1 MLWRYAL
8 FSCALGMAGLPIYI
22 HAPKYFVEQYEIS
35 LATLGLALLLLRSI
49 DFFQDPLLGRLAS
62 SSLSRRSVPLW
73 IATAFMCFGM
83 IFLFAIPAV
92 ISPILWFSISLII
105 LFSGF
110 SFAYIRIYALG
121 VEAFGMEGQIKIAKW
136 REAGTLIGICL
147 AAAAPTILSINGSD
161 GYENFAFLFCFLMII
176 ATFLMSSDFSKNFA
190 KVKKHTTSVFPK
202 DAGLQ
207 TLLLFVFLNAM
218 PVAVT
223 STLYLF
229 YVDHVLGLEAMGG
242 PLLILFFLSAA
253 FSAPFW
259 TKWAEHYGALQ
270 VLRVS
275 MLVSI
280 LSFVWAYNLN
290 AGEVIAFSII
300 CFATGLSLGADM
312 TLLPAIFAKRLA
324 KTKYD
329 ANTGFGIWNFSNKL
343 ALALT
348 AGILLPLMEF
358 AGFETQDMRST
369 LSREVLIIS
378 YAIVPCGLKVLT
390 LIWLQN
396 LIRKD
401 KKNYERLV

>member
-1 MLWRYAL
+1 MMLWRYAL

-22 HAPKYFVEQYEIS
+22 HAPKYFVEQYEIN
-35 LATLGLALLLLRSI
+35 LATLGLALLLLRSV

-62 SSLSRRSVPLW
+62 STLSRGSSPLW
-73 IATAFMCFGM
+73 IATAFMCLGM
-83 IFLFAIPAV
+83 ILLFAIPAV
-92 ISPILWFSISLII
+92 TSPILWFSISLII

-110 SFAYIRIYALG
+110 SFAYIRIYAFG
-121 VEAFGMEGQIKIAKW
+121 VEAFGMDGQIKIAKW
-136 REAGTLIGICL
+136 REGGTLIGICL
-147 AAAAPTILSINGSD
+147 AAAAPSILSITGSNG
-161 GYENFAFLFCFLMII
+161 YKNFAFLFCALIII
-176 ATFLMSSDFSKNFA
+176 ATFLMTSDFSKTFF
-190 KVKKHTTSVFPK
+190 KVQKQTTSIFPK
-202 DAGLQ
+202 DVGLQ
-207 TLLLFVFLNAM
+207 RLLLFVFLNAM

-229 YVDHVLGLEAMGG
+229 YVDHVLGLEVMGG

-259 TKWAEHYGALQ
+259 TRWAEHYGALQ
-270 VLRVS
+270 VLRIS

-312 TLLPAIFAKRLA
+312 TILPAIFAQRLA
-324 KTKYD
+324 KTKHD
-329 ANTGFGIWNFSNKL
+329 PNTGFGIWNFSNKL
-343 ALALT
+343 ALAFT

-358 AGFETQDMRST
+358 AGFETQDMRSN
-369 LSREVLIIS
+369 LSTEVLKIS
-378 YAIVPCGLKVLT
+378 YAIVPCGLKIFA

-396 LIRKD
+396 LIGRD
-401 KKNYERLV
+401 KNL

>member
-1 MLWRYAL
+1 MMLWRYAL
-8 FSCALGMAGLPIYI
+8 FSCTLGMAGLPIYI
-22 HAPKYFVEQYEIS
+22 HAPKYFVEQYEIN
-35 LATLGLALLLLRSI
+35 LATLGLALLLLRSV

-62 SSLSRRSVPLW
+62 STLSRGSSPLW
-73 IATAFMCFGM
+73 IATAFMCLGM
-83 IFLFAIPAV
+83 ILLFAIPAV
-92 ISPILWFSISLII
+92 TSPILWFSISLII

-110 SFAYIRIYALG
+110 SFAYIRIYAFG
-121 VEAFGMEGQIKIAKW
+121 VEAFGMDGQIKIAKW
-136 REAGTLIGICL
+136 REGGTLIGICL
-147 AAAAPTILSINGSD
+147 AAAAPSILSITGSNG
-161 GYENFAFLFCFLMII
+161 YKNFAFLFCALIII
-176 ATFLMSSDFSKNFA
+176 ATFLMTSDFSKTFF
-190 KVKKHTTSVFPK
+190 KVQKQTTSIFPK
-202 DAGLQ
+202 DVGLQ
-207 TLLLFVFLNAM
+207 RLLLFVFLNAM

-229 YVDHVLGLEAMGG
+229 YVDHVLGLEVMGG

-259 TKWAEHYGALQ
+259 TRWAEHYGALQ

-312 TLLPAIFAKRLA
+312 TILPAIFAQRLA
-324 KTKYD
+324 KTKHD
-329 ANTGFGIWNFSNKL
+329 PNTGFGIWNFSNKL
-343 ALALT
+343 ALAFT

-358 AGFETQDMRST
+358 AGFETQDMRSN
-369 LSREVLIIS
+369 LSTEVLKIS
-378 YAIVPCGLKVLT
+378 YAIVPCGLKIFA

-396 LIRKD
+396 LIGRD
-401 KKNYERLV
+401 KNL

>member
-35 LATLGLALLLLRSI
+35 LATLGLALLILRSI

-62 SSLSRRSVPLW
+62 STLSRGSFPLW
-73 IATAFMCFGM
+73 ISTAFMCFGM
-83 IFLFAIPAV
+83 ILLFAIPAV
-92 ISPILWFSISLII
+92 ISPLLWFSISLII

-110 SFAYIRIYALG
+110 SFAYIRLYALG
-121 VEAFGMEGQIKIAKW
+121 VEAFGMEDQIKIARW

-147 AAAAPTILSINGSD
+147 AAAAPTILSILGSNG
-161 GYENFAFLFCFLMII
+161 YKNFAFLFCSLII
-176 ATFLMSSDFSKNFA
+176 VATFLINSDFSKTFV
-190 KVKKHTTSVFPK
+190 KVQKRITSVFPK
-202 DAGLQ
+202 DYGLQ
-207 TLLLFVFLNAM
+207 RLLLFVFLNAL

-229 YVDHVLGLEAMGG
+229 YVDHVLGLDALGG
-242 PLLILFFLSAA
+242 ALLILFFLSAA

-259 TKWAEHYGALQ
+259 TRWAEQYGGLQ
-270 VLRVS
+270 VLRIS

-280 LSFVWAYNLN
+280 LSFIWAYNLN

-312 TLLPAIFAKRLA
+312 TILPAIFAKRLA
-324 KTKYD
+324 KTKHD
-329 ANTGFGIWNFSNKL
+329 ANAGFGIWNFSNKL

-348 AGILLPLMEF
+348 AGILLPIMEF
-358 AGFETQDMRST
+358 AGFETQDMRSS
-369 LSREVLIIS
+369 LSREILTIS
-378 YAIVPCGLKVLT
+378 YAIIPCGLKILA
-390 LIWLQN
+390 LIWLQT
-396 LIRKD
+396 LIRRD
-401 KKNYERLV
+401 KNL

>member
-62 SSLSRRSVPLW
+62 STLSRGSFTLW

-83 IFLFAIPAV
+83 VLLFAIPAM
-92 ISPILWFSISLII
+92 ISPLLWFSISLII

-110 SFAYIRIYALG
+110 SFAYIRLYALG

-136 REAGTLIGICL
+136 REAGTLIGICF
-147 AAAAPTILSINGSD
+147 AAAAPTILSVTGSNG
-161 GYENFAFLFCFLMII
+161 YKNFAFLFCCLIVV
-176 ATFLMSSDFSKNFA
+176 ATFLMNSDFSKTFV
-190 KVKKHTTSVFPK
+190 KVQKQITSVFPK

-207 TLLLFVFLNAM
+207 KLLLFVFLNAL

-229 YVDHVLGLEAMGG
+229 YVHHVLGLEALGG
-242 PLLILFFLSAA
+242 ALLILFFLSAA

-259 TKWAEHYGALQ
+259 TRWAEHYGALK
-270 VLRVS
+270 VLRIS

-312 TLLPAIFAKRLA
+312 TILPAIFAKRLA
-324 KTKYD
+324 KTKHD
-329 ANTGFGIWNFSNKL
+329 ANAGFGIWNFSNKL

-358 AGFETQDMRST
+358 AGFETQDMRSS
-369 LSREVLIIS
+369 LSREILTIS
-378 YAIVPCGLKVLT
+378 YAIVPCGLKIFA

-396 LIRKD
+396 LIGRD
-401 KKNYERLV
+401 ENL

>member
-35 LATLGLALLLLRSI
+35 LATLGLALLILRSI

-62 SSLSRRSVPLW
+62 STLSRGSFPLW
-73 IATAFMCFGM
+73 ISTAFMCFGM
-83 IFLFAIPAV
+83 MLLFAIPAV
-92 ISPILWFSISLII
+92 LSPLLWFSISLII

-110 SFAYIRIYALG
+110 SFAYIRLYALG
-121 VEAFGMEGQIKIAKW
+121 VEAFGMEDQIKIARW

-147 AAAAPTILSINGSD
+147 AAAAPTILSILGSNG
-161 GYENFAFLFCFLMII
+161 YKNFAFLFCSLII
-176 ATFLMSSDFSKNFA
+176 VATFLINSDFSKTF
-190 KVKKHTTSVFPK
+190 VKAQKRITSVFPK
-202 DAGLQ
+202 DSGLQ
-207 TLLLFVFLNAM
+207 RLLLFVFLNAL

-229 YVDHVLGLEAMGG
+229 YVDHVLGLDALGG
-242 PLLILFFLSAA
+242 ALLILFFLSAA

-259 TKWAEHYGALQ
+259 TRWAEQYGGLQ
-270 VLRVS
+270 VLRIS

-280 LSFVWAYNLN
+280 PSFIWAYNLN

-312 TLLPAIFAKRLA
+312 TILPAIFAKRLA
-324 KTKYD
+324 KTKHD
-329 ANTGFGIWNFSNKL
+329 ANAGFGIWNFSNKL

-348 AGILLPLMEF
+348 AGILLPIMEF
-358 AGFETQDMRST
+358 AGFETQDMRSS
-369 LSREVLIIS
+369 LSREILTVS
-378 YAIVPCGLKVLT
+378 YAIIPCGLKILA
-390 LIWLQN
+390 LIWLQT
-396 LIRKD
+396 LIRRD
-401 KKNYERLV
+401 KNL

>member
-1 MLWRYAL
+1 MMLWRYAL

-22 HAPKYFVEQYEIS
+22 HAPKYFVEQYEIN
-35 LATLGLALLLLRSI
+35 LATLGLALLLLRSV

-62 SSLSRRSVPLW
+62 STLSRGSSPLW
-73 IATAFMCFGM
+73 IATAFMCLGM
-83 IFLFAIPAV
+83 ILLFAIPAV
-92 ISPILWFSISLII
+92 ASPILWFSISLII

-110 SFAYIRIYALG
+110 SFAYIRIYAFG
-121 VEAFGMEGQIKIAKW
+121 VEAFGMDGQIKIAKW
-136 REAGTLIGICL
+136 REGGTLIGICL
-147 AAAAPTILSINGSD
+147 AAAAPSILSITGSNG
-161 GYENFAFLFCFLMII
+161 YKNFAFLFCALIII
-176 ATFLMSSDFSKNFA
+176 ATFLMTSDFSKTFF
-190 KVKKHTTSVFPK
+190 KVQKQTTSIFPK
-202 DAGLQ
+202 DVGLQ
-207 TLLLFVFLNAM
+207 RLLLFVFLNAM

-229 YVDHVLGLEAMGG
+229 YVDHVLGLEVMGG

-259 TKWAEHYGALQ
+259 TRWAEHYGALQ
-270 VLRVS
+270 VLRIS

-312 TLLPAIFAKRLA
+312 TILPAIFAQRLA
-324 KTKYD
+324 KTKHD
-329 ANTGFGIWNFSNKL
+329 PNTGFGIWNFSNKL
-343 ALALT
+343 ALAFT

-358 AGFETQDMRST
+358 AGFETQDMRSS
-369 LSREVLIIS
+369 LSREILTIS
-378 YAIVPCGLKVLT
+378 YAIVPCGLKIFA

-396 LIRKD
+396 LIGRD
-401 KKNYERLV
+401 ENL

>member
-1 MLWRYAL
+1 MRCFRVHWEWQACRYI
-8 FSCALGMAGLPIYI
+8 FT
-22 HAPKYFVEQYEIS
+22 HRKYFVEQYEIS

-62 SSLSRRSVPLW
+62 STLSRGSFPLW

-83 IFLFAIPAV
+83 VLLFAIPAV
-92 ISPILWFSISLII
+92 TSPLLWFSISLII

-121 VEAFGMEGQIKIAKW
+121 VEVFGMEGQIRIAKW

-147 AAAAPTILSINGSD
+147 AAAAPTILSITGSNG
-161 GYENFAFLFCFLMII
+161 YKNFAFLFCSLIIVATALMN
-176 ATFLMSSDFSKNFA
+176 SDFSKTFF
-190 KVKKHTTSVFPK
+190 KVQKQTNSVFPK
-202 DAGLQ
+202 DSGLQ
-207 TLLLFVFLNAM
+207 KLLLFVFLNAL

-229 YVDHVLGLEAMGG
+229 YVDHVLGLEAIGG
-242 PLLILFFLSAA
+242 ALLILFFLSAA

-259 TKWAEHYGALQ
+259 TRWAEHYGALK
-270 VLRVS
+270 VLRIS

-312 TLLPAIFAKRLA
+312 TILPAIFAKRLA
-324 KTKYD
+324 KTKHD
-329 ANTGFGIWNFSNKL
+329 ANAGFGIWNFSNKL

-348 AGILLPLMEF
+348 AGILLPIMEF
-358 AGFETQDMRST
+358 AGFETQDMRSS
-369 LSREVLIIS
+369 LSREVLTMS
-378 YAIVPCGLKVLT
+378 YAIVPCGLKILA

-396 LIRKD
+396 LIIRD
-401 KKNYERLV
+401 KNL

>member
-8 FSCALGMAGLPIYI
+8 FSCTLGMAGLPIYI
-22 HAPKYFVEQYEIS
+22 HAPKYFVEQYEIN
-35 LATLGLALLLLRSI
+35 LATLGLALLLLRSV

-62 SSLSRRSVPLW
+62 STLSRGSSPLW
-73 IATAFMCFGM
+73 IATAFMCLGM
-83 IFLFAIPAV
+83 ILLFAIPAV
-92 ISPILWFSISLII
+92 TSPILWFSISLII

-110 SFAYIRIYALG
+110 SFSYIRIYAFG
-121 VEAFGMEGQIKIAKW
+121 VDAFGMDGQIKIAKW
-136 REAGTLIGICL
+136 REGGTLIGICL
-147 AAAAPTILSINGSD
+147 AAAAPSILSITGSNG
-161 GYENFAFLFCFLMII
+161 YKNFAFLFCALIII
-176 ATFLMSSDFSKNFA
+176 ATFLMSSDFSKTFF
-190 KVKKHTTSVFPK
+190 KVQKQTTSIFPK
-202 DAGLQ
+202 DVGLQ
-207 TLLLFVFLNAM
+207 RLLLFVFLNAM

-229 YVDHVLGLEAMGG
+229 YVDHVLGLEVMGG

-259 TKWAEHYGALQ
+259 TRWAEHYGALQ

-290 AGEVIAFSII
+290 GGEVIAFSII

-312 TLLPAIFAKRLA
+312 TILPAIFAQRLA
-324 KTKYD
+324 KTKHD
-329 ANTGFGIWNFSNKL
+329 PNTGFGIWNFSNKL
-343 ALALT
+343 ALAFT

-358 AGFETQDMRST
+358 AGFETQDMRSS
-369 LSREVLIIS
+369 LSREVLTIS
-378 YAIVPCGLKVLT
+378 YAIVPCGLKIFA

-396 LIRKD
+396 LIGRD
-401 KKNYERLV
+401 KNL

>member
-1 MLWRYAL
+1 MLWRYAV

-22 HAPKYFVEQYEIS
+22 HAPKYFVEQYEIN
-35 LATLGLALLLLRSI
+35 LATLGLALLLLRSV

-62 SSLSRRSVPLW
+62 STLSRGSSPLW
-73 IATAFMCFGM
+73 IATAFMCLGM
-83 IFLFAIPAV
+83 ILLFAIPAV
-92 ISPILWFSISLII
+92 TSPILWFSISLII

-110 SFAYIRIYALG
+110 SFAYIRIYAFG
-121 VEAFGMEGQIKIAKW
+121 VEAFGMDGQIKIAKW
-136 REAGTLIGICL
+136 REGGTLIGICL
-147 AAAAPTILSINGSD
+147 AAAAPSILSITGSNG
-161 GYENFAFLFCFLMII
+161 YKNFAFLFCALIII
-176 ATFLMSSDFSKNFA
+176 ATFLMTPDFSKTFF
-190 KVKKHTTSVFPK
+190 KVQKQTTSIFPK
-202 DAGLQ
+202 DVGLQ
-207 TLLLFVFLNAM
+207 RLLLFVFLNAM

-229 YVDHVLGLEAMGG
+229 YVDHVLGLEVMGG

-259 TKWAEHYGALQ
+259 TRWAEHYGALQ
-270 VLRVS
+270 VLRIS

-312 TLLPAIFAKRLA
+312 TILPAIFAQRLA
-324 KTKYD
+324 KTKHD
-329 ANTGFGIWNFSNKL
+329 PNTGFGIWNFSNKL
-343 ALALT
+343 ALAFT

-358 AGFETQDMRST
+358 AGFETQDMRSS
-369 LSREVLIIS
+369 LSTEVLKIS
-378 YAIVPCGLKVLT
+378 YAIVPCGLKIFA

-396 LIRKD
+396 LIGRD
-401 KKNYERLV
+401 KNL

>member
-22 HAPKYFVEQYEIS
+22 HAPKYFVEQYEIN
-35 LATLGLALLLLRSI
+35 LATLGLALLLLRSV

-62 SSLSRRSVPLW
+62 STVSRGSSPLW
-73 IATAFMCFGM
+73 IATAFMCLGM
-83 IFLFAIPAV
+83 ILLFAIPAV
-92 ISPILWFSISLII
+92 TSPILWFSISLII

-110 SFAYIRIYALG
+110 SFSYIRIYAFG
-121 VEAFGMEGQIKIAKW
+121 VEAFGMDGQIKIAKW
-136 REAGTLIGICL
+136 REGGTLIGICL
-147 AAAAPTILSINGSD
+147 AAAAPSILSITGSNG
-161 GYENFAFLFCFLMII
+161 YKNFAFLFCALIII
-176 ATFLMSSDFSKNFA
+176 ATFLMTSDFSKTFF
-190 KVKKHTTSVFPK
+190 KVQKQTTSIFPK
-202 DAGLQ
+202 DIGLRR
-207 TLLLFVFLNAM
+207 LLLFVFLNAM

-229 YVDHVLGLEAMGG
+229 YVDHVLGLEVMGG

-259 TKWAEHYGALQ
+259 TRWAEHYGALQ
-270 VLRVS
+270 VLRIS

-312 TLLPAIFAKRLA
+312 TILPAIFAQRLA
-324 KTKYD
+324 KTKHD
-329 ANTGFGIWNFSNKL
+329 PNTGFGIWNFSNKL
-343 ALALT
+343 ALAFT

-358 AGFETQDMRST
+358 AGFETQDMRSS
-369 LSREVLIIS
+369 LSREVLTIS
-378 YAIVPCGLKVLT
+378 YALVPCGLKIFA

-396 LIRKD
+396 LIGRD
-401 KKNYERLV
+401 KNL

>member
-8 FSCALGMAGLPIYI
+8 FSSALGMAGLPIYI
-22 HAPKYFVEQYEIS
+22 HAPKYFIEQYEIS

-62 SSLSRRSVPLW
+62 STLSRGSFPLW

-83 IFLFAIPAV
+83 VLLFAIPAV
-92 ISPILWFSISLII
+92 TSPLLWFSISLII

-121 VEAFGMEGQIKIAKW
+121 VEVFGMEGQIRIAKW
-136 REAGTLIGICL
+136 REAGTLTGICL
-147 AAAAPTILSINGSD
+147 AAAAPTILSITGSNG
-161 GYENFAFLFCFLMII
+161 YKNFAFLFCSLILVATALMN
-176 ATFLMSSDFSKNFA
+176 SDFSKTFF
-190 KVKKHTTSVFPK
+190 KVQKQTNSVFPK
-202 DAGLQ
+202 DSGLRK
-207 TLLLFVFLNAM
+207 LLLFVFLNAL

-229 YVDHVLGLEAMGG
+229 YVDHVLGLEAIGG
-242 PLLILFFLSAA
+242 ALLILFFLSAA

-259 TKWAEHYGALQ
+259 TRWAEHYGALKM
-270 VLRVS
+270 LRIS

-290 AGEVIAFSII
+290 AGEVFAFSII

-312 TLLPAIFAKRLA
+312 TILPAIFAKRLA
-324 KTKYD
+324 KTKHD
-329 ANTGFGIWNFSNKL
+329 ANAGFGIWNFSNKL

-348 AGILLPLMEF
+348 AGILLPIMEF

-369 LSREVLIIS
+369 LSREVLTMS
-378 YAIVPCGLKVLT
+378 YAIVPCGLKILA

-396 LIRKD
+396 LIIRD
-401 KKNYERLV
+401 KNL

>member
-35 LATLGLALLLLRSI
+35 LATLGLTLLLLRSI

-62 SSLSRRSVPLW
+62 STVSRGSVPLW

-83 IFLFAIPAV
+83 ILLFVIPAF

-136 REAGTLIGICL
+136 REVGTLIGICL
-147 AAAAPTILSINGSD
+147 AAAAPTILSITGSNG
-161 GYENFAFLFCFLMII
+161 YKNFAFLFCSLII
-176 ATFLMSSDFSKNFA
+176 TATFLMSSDLSNLF
-190 KVKKHTTSVFPK
+190 KVQKQTTSVFPK

-207 TLLLFVFLNAM
+207 RLLLFVFLNAM

-229 YVDHVLGLEAMGG
+229 YVDNVLGLEAMGG

-259 TKWAEHYGALQ
+259 TRWAEHYGALQ
-270 VLRVS
+270 VLRIS

-312 TLLPAIFAKRLA
+312 TILPAIFAQRLA
-324 KTKYD
+324 KTKHD
-329 ANTGFGIWNFSNKL
+329 PNTGFGIWNFSNKL
-343 ALALT
+343 ALAFT

-358 AGFETQDMRST
+358 AGFETQDMRSS
-369 LSREVLIIS
+369 LSTEVLKIS
-378 YAIVPCGLKVLT
+378 YAIVPCGLKIFA

-396 LIRKD
+396 LIGRD
-401 KKNYERLV
+401 KKL

>member
-1 MLWRYAL
+1 MMLWRYAL

-22 HAPKYFVEQYEIS
+22 HAPKYFVEQYEIN
-35 LATLGLALLLLRSI
+35 LATLGLALLLLRSV

-62 SSLSRRSVPLW
+62 STLSRGSSPLW
-73 IATAFMCFGM
+73 IATAFMCLGM
-83 IFLFAIPAV
+83 ILLFAIPAV
-92 ISPILWFSISLII
+92 TSPILWFSISLII

-110 SFAYIRIYALG
+110 SFAYIRIYAFG
-121 VEAFGMEGQIKIAKW
+121 VEAFDMDGQIKIAKW
-136 REAGTLIGICL
+136 REGGTLIGICL
-147 AAAAPTILSINGSD
+147 AAAAPSILSITGSNG
-161 GYENFAFLFCFLMII
+161 YKNFAFLFCALIII
-176 ATFLMSSDFSKNFA
+176 ATFLMTSDFSKTFF
-190 KVKKHTTSVFPK
+190 KVQKQTTSIFPK
-202 DAGLQ
+202 DVGLQ
-207 TLLLFVFLNAM
+207 RLLLFVFLNAM

-229 YVDHVLGLEAMGG
+229 YVDHVLGLEVMGG

-259 TKWAEHYGALQ
+259 TRWAEHYGALQ

-312 TLLPAIFAKRLA
+312 TILPAIFAQRLA
-324 KTKYD
+324 KTKHD
-329 ANTGFGIWNFSNKL
+329 PNTGFGIWNFSNKL
-343 ALALT
+343 ALAFT

-358 AGFETQDMRST
+358 AGFETQDMRSS
-369 LSREVLIIS
+369 LSTEVLKIS
-378 YAIVPCGLKVLT
+378 YAIVPCGLKIFA

-396 LIRKD
+396 LIGRD
-401 KKNYERLV
+401 KNL

>member
-35 LATLGLALLLLRSI
+35 LATLGLALLILRSI

-62 SSLSRRSVPLW
+62 STLSRGSFPLW
-73 IATAFMCFGM
+73 ISTAFMCFGM
-83 IFLFAIPAV
+83 ILLFAIPAV
-92 ISPILWFSISLII
+92 ISPLLWFSISLII

-110 SFAYIRIYALG
+110 SFAYIRLYALG
-121 VEAFGMEGQIKIAKW
+121 VEAFGMEDQIKIARW

-147 AAAAPTILSINGSD
+147 ASAAPTILSILGSNG
-161 GYENFAFLFCFLMII
+161 YKNFAFLFCSLII
-176 ATFLMSSDFSKNFA
+176 VATFLINSDFSKTF
-190 KVKKHTTSVFPK
+190 VKAQKRITSVFPK
-202 DAGLQ
+202 DSGLQ
-207 TLLLFVFLNAM
+207 RLLLFVFLNAL

-229 YVDHVLGLEAMGG
+229 YVDHVLGLDALGG
-242 PLLILFFLSAA
+242 ALLILFFLSAA

-259 TKWAEHYGALQ
+259 TRWAEQYGGLQ
-270 VLRVS
+270 VLRIS

-280 LSFVWAYNLN
+280 LSFIWAYNLN

-312 TLLPAIFAKRLA
+312 TILPAIFAKRLA
-324 KTKYD
+324 KTKHD
-329 ANTGFGIWNFSNKL
+329 ANSGFGIWNFSNKL

-348 AGILLPLMEF
+348 AGILLPIMEF
-358 AGFETQDMRST
+358 AGFETQDMRSS
-369 LSREVLIIS
+369 LSREILTIS
-378 YAIVPCGLKVLT
+378 YAIIPCGLKILA
-390 LIWLQN
+390 LIWLQT
-396 LIRKD
+396 LIRRD
-401 KKNYERLV
+401 KNL

>member
-8 FSCALGMAGLPIYI
+8 FSCTLGMAGLPIYI
-22 HAPKYFVEQYEIS
+22 HAPKYFVEQYEIN
-35 LATLGLALLLLRSI
+35 LATLGLALLLLRSV

-62 SSLSRRSVPLW
+62 STLSRGSSPLW
-73 IATAFMCFGM
+73 IATAFMCLGM
-83 IFLFAIPAV
+83 ILLFAIPAV
-92 ISPILWFSISLII
+92 TSPILWFSISLII

-110 SFAYIRIYALG
+110 SFAYIRIYAFG
-121 VEAFGMEGQIKIAKW
+121 VEAFGMDGQIKIAKW
-136 REAGTLIGICL
+136 REGGTLIGICL
-147 AAAAPTILSINGSD
+147 AAAAPSILSITGSNG
-161 GYENFAFLFCFLMII
+161 YKNFAFLFCALIII
-176 ATFLMSSDFSKNFA
+176 ATFLMTSDFSKTFF
-190 KVKKHTTSVFPK
+190 KVQKQTTSIFPK
-202 DAGLQ
+202 DVGLRR
-207 TLLLFVFLNAM
+207 LLLFVFLNAM

-229 YVDHVLGLEAMGG
+229 YVDHVLGLEVMGG

-259 TKWAEHYGALQ
+259 TRWAEHYGALQ
-270 VLRVS
+270 VLRIS

-312 TLLPAIFAKRLA
+312 TILPAIFAQRLA
-324 KTKYD
+324 KTKHD
-329 ANTGFGIWNFSNKL
+329 PNTGFGIWNFSNKL
-343 ALALT
+343 ALAFT

-358 AGFETQDMRST
+358 AGFETQDMRSS
-369 LSREVLIIS
+369 LSTEVLKIS
-378 YAIVPCGLKVLT
+378 YAIVPCGLKIFA

-396 LIRKD
+396 LIGRD
-401 KKNYERLV
+401 KNL

>member
-1 MLWRYAL
+1 MMLWRYAL

-22 HAPKYFVEQYEIS
+22 HAPKYFVEQYEIN
-35 LATLGLALLLLRSI
+35 LATLGLALLLLRSV

-62 SSLSRRSVPLW
+62 STLSRGSSPLW
-73 IATAFMCFGM
+73 IATAFMCLGM
-83 IFLFAIPAV
+83 ILLFAIPAV
-92 ISPILWFSISLII
+92 TSPILWFSISLII

-110 SFAYIRIYALG
+110 SFAYIRIYAFG
-121 VEAFGMEGQIKIAKW
+121 VEAFDMDGQIKIAKW
-136 REAGTLIGICL
+136 REGGTLIGICL
-147 AAAAPTILSINGSD
+147 AAAAPSILSITGSNG
-161 GYENFAFLFCFLMII
+161 YKNFAFLFCALIII
-176 ATFLMSSDFSKNFA
+176 ATFLMTSDFSRTFF
-190 KVKKHTTSVFPK
+190 KVQKQTTSIFPK
-202 DAGLQ
+202 DVGLQ
-207 TLLLFVFLNAM
+207 RLLLFVFLNAM

-229 YVDHVLGLEAMGG
+229 YVDHVLGLEVMGG

-259 TKWAEHYGALQ
+259 TRWAEHYGALQ
-270 VLRVS
+270 VLRIS

-312 TLLPAIFAKRLA
+312 TILPAIFAQRLA
-324 KTKYD
+324 KTKHD
-329 ANTGFGIWNFSNKL
+329 PNTGFGIWNFSNKL
-343 ALALT
+343 ALAFT

-358 AGFETQDMRST
+358 AGFETQDMRSS
-369 LSREVLIIS
+369 LSTEVLKIS
-378 YAIVPCGLKVLT
+378 YAIVPCGLKIFA

-396 LIRKD
+396 LIGRD
-401 KKNYERLV
+401 KNL

>member
-62 SSLSRRSVPLW
+62 STLSRGSGPLW
-73 IATAFMCFGM
+73 IATACMCFGM
-83 IFLFAIPAV
+83 ILLFAIPAV
-92 ISPILWFSISLII
+92 TSPILWFSISLII

-147 AAAAPTILSINGSD
+147 AAAAPSILSITGSNG
-161 GYENFAFLFCFLMII
+161 YKNFAFLFCSLII
-176 ATFLMSSDFSKNFA
+176 TATFLLSSDLSNFF
-190 KVKKHTTSVFPK
+190 KVQKQTTSVFPK

-207 TLLLFVFLNAM
+207 RLLLFVFLNAM

-253 FSAPFW
+253 FSAPLW
-259 TKWAEHYGALQ
+259 TRWAEQYGALQ
-270 VLRVS
+270 VLRIS

-280 LSFVWAYNLN
+280 LSFFWAYNLN
-290 AGEVIAFSII
+290 TGEVLAFSII

-312 TLLPAIFAKRLA
+312 TILPAVYAKRLA
-324 KTKYD
+324 TIKHD
-329 ANTGFGIWNFSNKL
+329 PNTGFGIWNFSNKL

-358 AGFETQDMRST
+358 AGFETKDMRST
-369 LSREVLIIS
+369 LSREVLAVS
-378 YAIVPCGLKVLT
+378 YAIVPCGLKILA

-396 LIRKD
+396 LIGRD
-401 KKNYERLV
+401 

>member
-35 LATLGLALLLLRSI
+35 LATLGLALLILRSI

-62 SSLSRRSVPLW
+62 STLSRGSFPLW
-73 IATAFMCFGM
+73 ISTAFMCFGM
-83 IFLFAIPAV
+83 ILLFAIPAV
-92 ISPILWFSISLII
+92 ISPLLWFSISLII

-110 SFAYIRIYALG
+110 SFAYIRLYALG
-121 VEAFGMEGQIKIAKW
+121 VEAFGMEDQIKIARW

-147 AAAAPTILSINGSD
+147 AAAAPTILSILGSNG
-161 GYENFAFLFCFLMII
+161 YKNFAFLFCSLII
-176 ATFLMSSDFSKNFA
+176 VATFLINSEFSKTFV
-190 KVKKHTTSVFPK
+190 KVQKRITSVFPK
-202 DAGLQ
+202 DTGLQ
-207 TLLLFVFLNAM
+207 RLLLFVFLNAL

-229 YVDHVLGLEAMGG
+229 YVDHVLGLDALGG
-242 PLLILFFLSAA
+242 ALLILFFLSAA

-259 TKWAEHYGALQ
+259 TRWAEQYGGLQ
-270 VLRVS
+270 VLRIS

-280 LSFVWAYNLN
+280 LSFIWAYNLN

-312 TLLPAIFAKRLA
+312 TILPAIFAKRLA
-324 KTKYD
+324 KTKHD
-329 ANTGFGIWNFSNKL
+329 ANAGFGIWNFSNKL

-348 AGILLPLMEF
+348 AGILLPIMEF
-358 AGFETQDMRST
+358 AGFETQDMHSS
-369 LSREVLIIS
+369 LSREILTIS
-378 YAIVPCGLKVLT
+378 YAIIPCGLKILA
-390 LIWLQN
+390 LIWLQT
-396 LIRKD
+396 LIRRD
-401 KKNYERLV
+401 KNL

>member
-1 MLWRYAL
+1 MFWRYAL

-62 SSLSRRSVPLW
+62 STLSRGSFPLW

-83 IFLFAIPAV
+83 VLLFAIPA
-92 ISPILWFSISLII
+92 ITSPLLWFSISLII

-110 SFAYIRIYALG
+110 SFAYIRIYAFG
-121 VEAFGMEGQIKIAKW
+121 VEVFGMEGQIKIAKW

-147 AAAAPTILSINGSD
+147 AAAAPTILSITGSNG
-161 GYENFAFLFCFLMII
+161 YKNFAFLFCSLIIVATALMN
-176 ATFLMSSDFSKNFA
+176 SDFSKTF
-190 KVKKHTTSVFPK
+190 KVQNQTYSVFPK
-202 DAGLQ
+202 DSGLRK
-207 TLLLFVFLNAM
+207 LLLFVFLNAL

-229 YVDHVLGLEAMGG
+229 YVDHVLGLEAIGG
-242 PLLILFFLSAA
+242 ALLILFFLSAA

-259 TKWAEHYGALQ
+259 TRWAEHYGALK
-270 VLRVS
+270 VLRIS

-290 AGEVIAFSII
+290 GGEVIAFSII

-312 TLLPAIFAKRLA
+312 TILPAIFAKRLA
-324 KTKYD
+324 KTKHD
-329 ANTGFGIWNFSNKL
+329 PNTGFGIWNFSNKL

-358 AGFETQDMRST
+358 AGFETQDMRSS
-369 LSREVLIIS
+369 LSREVLTMS
-378 YAIVPCGLKVLT
+378 YAIVPCGLKILA

-396 LIRKD
+396 LITRD
-401 KKNYERLV
+401 KNL

>member
-1 MLWRYAL
+1 MMLWRYAL

-22 HAPKYFVEQYEIS
+22 HAPKYFVEQYEIN
-35 LATLGLALLLLRSI
+35 LATLGLALLLLRSV

-62 SSLSRRSVPLW
+62 STVSRGSSPLW
-73 IATAFMCFGM
+73 IATAFMCLGM
-83 IFLFAIPAV
+83 ILLFAIPAV
-92 ISPILWFSISLII
+92 TSPILWFSISLII

-110 SFAYIRIYALG
+110 SFAYIRIYAFG
-121 VEAFGMEGQIKIAKW
+121 VEAFGMDGQIKIAKW
-136 REAGTLIGICL
+136 REGGTLIGICL
-147 AAAAPTILSINGSD
+147 AAAAPSILSITGSNG
-161 GYENFAFLFCFLMII
+161 YKNFAFLFCALIII
-176 ATFLMSSDFSKNFA
+176 ATFLMTSDFSKTFF
-190 KVKKHTTSVFPK
+190 KVQKQTTSIFPK
-202 DAGLQ
+202 DVGLRR
-207 TLLLFVFLNAM
+207 LLLFVFLNAM

-229 YVDHVLGLEAMGG
+229 YVDHVLGLEVMGG

-259 TKWAEHYGALQ
+259 TRWAEHYGALQ
-270 VLRVS
+270 VLRIS

-312 TLLPAIFAKRLA
+312 TILPAIFAQRLA
-324 KTKYD
+324 KTKHD
-329 ANTGFGIWNFSNKL
+329 PNTGFGIWNFSNKL
-343 ALALT
+343 ALAFT

-358 AGFETQDMRST
+358 LGFETQDMRSS
-369 LSREVLIIS
+369 LSTEVLKIS
-378 YAIVPCGLKVLT
+378 YAIVPCGLKIFA

-396 LIRKD
+396 LIGRD
-401 KKNYERLV
+401 KNL

>member
-22 HAPKYFVEQYEIS
+22 HAPKYFVEQYEIN
-35 LATLGLALLLLRSI
+35 LATLGLALLLLRSV

-62 SSLSRRSVPLW
+62 STLSRGSSPLW
-73 IATAFMCFGM
+73 IATAFMCLGM
-83 IFLFAIPAV
+83 ILLFAIPAV
-92 ISPILWFSISLII
+92 TSPILWFSISLII

-110 SFAYIRIYALG
+110 SFAYIRIYAFG
-121 VEAFGMEGQIKIAKW
+121 VEAFGMDGQIKIAKW
-136 REAGTLIGICL
+136 REGGTLIGICL
-147 AAAAPTILSINGSD
+147 AAAAPSILSITGSNG
-161 GYENFAFLFCFLMII
+161 YKNFAFLFCALIII
-176 ATFLMSSDFSKNFA
+176 ATFLMTSDFSKTFF
-190 KVKKHTTSVFPK
+190 KVQKQTTSIFPK
-202 DAGLQ
+202 DVGLQ
-207 TLLLFVFLNAM
+207 RLLLFVFLNAM

-229 YVDHVLGLEAMGG
+229 YVDHVLGLEVMGG

-259 TKWAEHYGALQ
+259 TRWAEHYGALQ

-290 AGEVIAFSII
+290 AGEVIAFSVI

-312 TLLPAIFAKRLA
+312 TILPAIFAQRLA
-324 KTKYD
+324 KIKHD
-329 ANTGFGIWNFSNKL
+329 PNTGFGIWNFSNKL
-343 ALALT
+343 ALAFT

-358 AGFETQDMRST
+358 AGFETQDMRSS
-369 LSREVLIIS
+369 LSTEVLKIS
-378 YAIVPCGLKVLT
+378 YAIVPCGLKIFA

-396 LIRKD
+396 LIGRD
-401 KKNYERLV
+401 KNL